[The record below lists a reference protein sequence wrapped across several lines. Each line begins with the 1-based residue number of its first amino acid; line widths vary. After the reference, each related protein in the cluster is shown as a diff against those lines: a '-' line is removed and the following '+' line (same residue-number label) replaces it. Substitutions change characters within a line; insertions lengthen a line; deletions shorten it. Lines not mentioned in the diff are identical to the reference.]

1 MTNFFPIFITAV
13 ISTTERFKNL
23 IPEAPRSIQGFKS
36 NTNRNNQ
43 ISSDGLKLRKKVEEI
58 LFKHQSKT
66 DDNDFK
72 QENNKIPIVLHIND
86 NTANKNDANFE
97 ETGDETDKEDGER
110 EPFTVVRVSSSVSQV
125 HTKLFVK

>member
-1 MTNFFPIFITAV
+1 M
-13 ISTTERFKNL
+13 

-86 NTANKNDANFE
+86 NTADKDDANVE
-97 ETGDETDKEDGER
+97 ETGDENDEEDGER

-125 HTKLFVK
+125 